1 MPTYVIV
8 HAERRGEDVRLE
20 DDHLTVDFTPHW
32 VTFHDQDGPCYA
44 VPREQVA
51 CVMRVDEQQN
61 PERQKPA
68 PQKE

>member
-8 HAERRGEDVRLE
+8 HNERRGEDVRLE

-32 VTFHDQDGPCYA
+32 VTFHDANGPCYA

-51 CVMRVDEQQN
+51 CIMRVDE
-61 PERQKPA
+61 PHDGPA
-68 PQKE
+68 PEG